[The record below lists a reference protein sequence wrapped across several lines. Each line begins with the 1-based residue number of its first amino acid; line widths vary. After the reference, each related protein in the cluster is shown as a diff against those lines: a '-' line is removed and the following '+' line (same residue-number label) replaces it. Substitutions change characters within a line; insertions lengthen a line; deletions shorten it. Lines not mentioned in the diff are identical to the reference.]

1 MKHIRMCI
9 QSNAEVY
16 LHPEMSLE
24 LVNVDGVTKRRVEK
38 DAEFDDDCGV
48 IVERDIVFDDKAG
61 WRVVITSA
69 LDTAENVILL

>member
-1 MKHIRMCI
+1 
-9 QSNAEVY
+9 
-16 LHPEMSLE
+16 MSLE